1 LFDRE
6 HPYARCRQLNRQ
18 WDAIQSL
25 TDLSHR
31 TSILVSHAETW
42 LYQRCPIAEEL
53 HRFGLHQAIEG
64 WQLLGIG
71 Q

>member
-1 LFDRE
+1 
-6 HPYARCRQLNRQ
+6 
-18 WDAIQSL
+18 
-25 TDLSHR
+25 
-31 TSILVSHAETW
+31 VSHAETW